1 MSKNNINISFMVMIV
16 ASVFFTSLFFFQW
29 NPLTKEKLDI
39 KNKLESYY
47 FDRCEFSSNKI
58 LVQGW
63 AVLHGK
69 SHVLTSVYAEKSD
82 GSFVNIEK
90 SSQYRE
96 DVIRAFGGD
105 KSLDKAGFMATRYV
119 SDKDSY
125 TGKVIIVSHGD
136 DGDKYAAF
144 NNCK

>member
-69 SHVLTSVYAEKSD
+69 SHVLTSVYAENQT
-82 GSFVNIEK
+82 VH
-90 SSQYRE
+90 SSILKKALNTERTSYVHSA
-96 DVIRAFGGD
+96 VIN
-105 KSLDKAGFMATRYV
+105 L
-119 SDKDSY
+119 
-125 TGKVIIVSHGD
+125 
-136 DGDKYAAF
+136 
-144 NNCK
+144 